1 MSNPKPPITV
11 NWKAVNKMI
20 TEGNTKEIRE
30 IARAIKEKVDA
41 KCNEHWK
48 QKKEQE
54 QRNKITALKAL
65 PVGAPVFYTGNFAQ
79 LLGKS
84 GTVKKQGRTRM
95 VVDFD
100 IGAYQ
105 CYYDSLSTTPL
116 TEQELDRKRVN
127 AKLTALINNL

>member
-1 MSNPKPPITV
+1 MKTKPPITV

-20 TEGNTKEIRE
+20 AEGNTKDIRE
-30 IARAIKEKVDA
+30 LARAIKDKIDA

-54 QRNKITALKAL
+54 QRDKITALKAM
-65 PVGAPVFYTGNFAQ
+65 PVGAPVFYTGNFPQ
-79 LLGKS
+79 LIGKA

-95 VVDFD
+95 VVHFD

-105 CYYDSLSTTPL
+105 CYYESLRTTPL
-116 TEQELDRKRVN
+116 TEQELSSKRVN

>member
-1 MSNPKPPITV
+1 MAKTPITV

-20 TEGNTKEIRE
+20 AEGNTKDIRE
-30 IARAIKEKVDA
+30 LARAIKDKIDA

-54 QRNKITALKAL
+54 QRDKITALKAL
-65 PVGAPVFYTGNFAQ
+65 PVGAQVFYTGNLPQ
-79 LLGKS
+79 LIGKA
-84 GTVKKQGRTRM
+84 GIVKKQGRTRM

-105 CYYDSLSTTPL
+105 CYYESLRTTPL
-116 TEQELDRKRVN
+116 TAQELNSKRVS